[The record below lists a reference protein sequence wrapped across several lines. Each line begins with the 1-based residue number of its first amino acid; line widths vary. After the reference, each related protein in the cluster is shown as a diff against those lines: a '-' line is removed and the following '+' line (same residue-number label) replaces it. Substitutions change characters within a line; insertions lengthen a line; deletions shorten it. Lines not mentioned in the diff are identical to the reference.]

1 MFKSPVQS
9 PPGSPSSSSSSVI
22 NSSSN
27 GSNRYSRPPSVV
39 VETLHARTSE
49 NSAGQKRINQYTL
62 QKEIGHGAFGT
73 VHLANDT
80 SGNCYV
86 CIFLFIYIYG
96 LECFNSHKSLHS
108 LLVAQPRSLEIS
120 FTSLGRQRI
129 Q

>member
-22 NSSSN
+22 NSTSN
-27 GSNRYSRPPSVV
+27 GSNRYNRPPSVV
-39 VETLHARTSE
+39 VETLYATTSE

-86 CIFLFIYIYG
+86 CIFLFVYIWVG
-96 LECFNSHKSLHS
+96 MFQFTQSLPPP
-108 LLVAQPRSLEIS
+108 LVAQPWSLEIR
-120 FTSLGRQRI
+120 FTSLGSERI